1 MASATQSL
9 KTFMLVFYVPHSGL
23 AACKAAVFK
32 AGAGSYPG
40 PGQYTEACW
49 STTGTGQFRPGAT
62 AIPKIGTVG
71 KLEEVPEV
79 RVEVLC
85 VGEDVARKAV
95 ADLKVAHPYEEVPC
109 HIYRL
114 ENF

>member
-1 MASATQSL
+1 MASITQPL
-9 KTFMLVFYVPHSGL
+9 KRFTLVFYVPPSGL
-23 AACKAAVFK
+23 AACKAAVFN
-32 AGAGSYPG
+32 AGAGKYPG

-49 STTGTGQFRPGAT
+49 SSHGTGQFRPGDT
-62 AIPKIGTVG
+62 ANPNIGELG

-95 ADLKVAHPYEEVPC
+95 ADLRTAHPYEEVPC
-109 HIYRL
+109 QVYKM
-114 ENF
+114 EDF